1 MSFEQMR
8 LQFVNQNRSSVH
20 EPESLLAASRQSHVA
35 VSVNCAAQSESRSRP
50 QVLLVLIT
58 TIHQIKKERN
68 AMNLLRIRHFVS
80 KLELPTD
87 DSLMFMAGMAIGNL
101 FPDKK

>member
-1 MSFEQMR
+1 
-8 LQFVNQNRSSVH
+8 
-20 EPESLLAASRQSHVA
+20 
-35 VSVNCAAQSESRSRP
+35 
-50 QVLLVLIT
+50 
-58 TIHQIKKERN
+58 
-68 AMNLLRIRHFVS
+68 MNLLRIRHFVS